1 MSLILVVVVVV
12 VVVVVRGRG
21 PPCLDTRKLRLTLHL
36 LSPFITCIYPRTQDD
51 PHTVLQAPLPCSYRT
66 DVHYPHPFQPPPP
79 LHMTG
84 SGSARPHLGHARSA
98 SGTSFVSI
106 APKTINKL
114 LLPLSILLTIVLAS
128 AGQTEVAHYLSA
140 NIGYHQPYFTF
151 FLTHITFALVF
162 PLHLLCLFLFHRR
175 PVHYYLEGLRHI
187 IAEQLGDST
196 STWRQVAP
204 KWSAKVTW
212 LTTLISVPALSWFVA
227 MNLTTGLAVT
237 TIYATSAFWTYL
249 FSMVLLKQ
257 PLSRITVGSIALA
270 FAGVIVLSLDGL
282 KGETTG
288 APNPLLGDIIMMFG
302 KSMCS
307 VRTSH
312 VAIQTDQLRCPCVG
326 AI

>member
-1 MSLILVVVVVV
+1 
-12 VVVVVRGRG
+12 
-21 PPCLDTRKLRLTLHL
+21 
-36 LSPFITCIYPRTQDD
+36 
-51 PHTVLQAPLPCSYRT
+51 
-66 DVHYPHPFQPPPP
+66 
-79 LHMTG
+79 MTG
-84 SGSARPHLGHARSA
+84 SGSAKPHPGHTRSA
-98 SGTSFVSI
+98 SGSSFVSI
-106 APKTINKL
+106 APKAINKL
-114 LLPLSILLTIVLAS
+114 VLPLIILLTIVLAS

-162 PLHLLCLFLFHRR
+162 PLHLLCLLLFHRR
-175 PVHYYLEGLRHI
+175 PLHHYLDGLRHI

-196 STWRQVAP
+196 STWREVAP

-212 LTTLISVPALSWFVA
+212 LTTLVSVPALSWFVA

-257 PLSRITVGSIALA
+257 PLSRITVGSIGLA

-302 KSMCS
+302 T
-307 VRTSH
+307 R
-312 VAIQTDQLRCPCVG
+312 PCVNE
-326 AI
+326 